1 MKEIKSFKEREDEL
15 IKEGKEKGHITYEG
29 LADKLKGLEIDSD
42 LLDELYNKLMEE
54 NIKVISQIDEGK
66 KEEDIPAET
75 ILLKDEEITKD
86 VNINDPV
93 RMYLKEIG
101 RIPLLTTD
109 EETALS
115 ERINQ
120 NDEEAKRLLA
130 ESNLRLVVSIAKRYV
145 GRGLLF
151 LDLI

>member
-1 MKEIKSFKEREDEL
+1 MWEKMKEIKSFKEREEEL
-15 IKEGKEKGHITYEG
+15 IKEGKEKGFITYEG
-29 LADKLKGLEIDSD
+29 LAEKLKGLEIDSD
-42 LLDELYNKLMEE
+42 LLDDLYNKLMAE
-54 NIKVISQIDEGK
+54 NVKVVSEADEANDGD
-66 KEEDIPAET
+66 EDSSEV

-101 RIPLLTTD
+101 RIPLLTTE

-115 ERINQ
+115 ARINQ

-130 ESNLRLVVSIAKRYV
+130 ESNLRLVVSIAK
-145 GRGLLF
+145 
-151 LDLI
+151 